1 MRLECICTAQ
11 IGQHLHVTVLGGAL
25 GALYGPSLYG
35 YRSRCSGDVFGGGVR
50 YLDPEGQVE
59 CNERL
64 SLPMPKPRRAQK
76 ETNLQKEVRIIVLQ
90 DPRHLPDVRQ
100 LLLHR

>member
-1 MRLECICTAQ
+1 MAILIC
-11 IGQHLHVTVLGGAL
+11 
-25 GALYGPSLYG
+25 
-35 YRSRCSGDVFGGGVR
+35 YRSRCSGDVFGGGVW

-76 ETNLQKEVRIIVLQ
+76 ETNLQKEVQINNCSPGSSPSAGCAAAVAAPLMNNAG
-90 DPRHLPDVRQ
+90 HKES
-100 LLLHR
+100 